1 MRKRKKNRKKE
12 QIEQTANKQ
21 QMINTHLINSVI
33 ILNGNG
39 LNFPIKIP
47 RLSEGIKEAR
57 PNYMLSRKKKH
68 FK

>member
-1 MRKRKKNRKKE
+1 
-12 QIEQTANKQ
+12 
-21 QMINTHLINSVI
+21 MINTHLINSVI

-57 PNYMLSRKKKH
+57 PNYMLSRKKKKH

>member
-57 PNYMLSRKKKH
+57 PNYILSRKKKTL
-68 FK
+68 